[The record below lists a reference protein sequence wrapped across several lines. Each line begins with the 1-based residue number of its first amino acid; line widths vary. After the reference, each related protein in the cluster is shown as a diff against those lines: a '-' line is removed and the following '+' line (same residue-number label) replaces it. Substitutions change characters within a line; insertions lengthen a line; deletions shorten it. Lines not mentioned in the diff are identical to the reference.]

1 MNKSE
6 IAAKIKET
14 EDQLASLRA
23 KLEEPEYPTL
33 GEAKPGDK
41 LENGCIVVH
50 KVKDLQLALIAAP
63 ATTEVRCGWSKEF
76 SDVFDC
82 LAGQG
87 FNKSQWFIPNVK
99 QLQLAHKNCKEHFA
113 SPLYWSSTEVSST
126 DSCFVGFGIGT
137 QSNFSKATTGCV
149 RAFSLVSY

>member
-1 MNKSE
+1 MNKSD

-33 GEAKPGDK
+33 AEAKPGDK

-76 SDVFDC
+76 SDVFVC

-87 FNKSQWFIPNVK
+87 FNKSQWFIPNVE
-99 QLQLAHKNCKEHFA
+99 QLKLAYTNCKEHFPA
-113 SPLYWSSTEVSST
+113 TYYWSSTEDSST
-126 DSCFVGFGIGT
+126 FSCYVDFSNGIQRT
-137 QSNFSKATTGCV
+137 TSKTNTVCV